1 MSDTIVANKRR
12 SSQGG
17 NLIRFGVHCSLRNGL
32 CGSLEEAHELGC
44 EAMQIFTRSP
54 RMWHM
59 RMPEEKDVVDFIAL
73 RQRYDIRPLVV
84 HTPYLPNLA
93 TANAELY
100 EKSVVA
106 LHDDLR
112 VAERI
117 HADYFVIHPGSFSE
131 LSTKEEGIAHI
142 VSALNGAF
150 SAVEGRVMVLL
161 ENVAGGGRRIGSGFS
176 EIRALIDGVKQQER
190 IGVCLDTAH
199 ALGAGYDLATCS
211 GIDRTL
217 KEFDE
222 VVGMKQLKMLHC
234 NDSMAPLGSN
244 KDRHEHL
251 GKGHVGEEGFKY
263 LISRLKHT
271 VSAGIL
277 ETPKEPEGA
286 DRKNLSLLFRWRD
299 SKKD

>member
-12 SSQGG
+12 SSQDGS
-17 NLIRFGVHCSLRNGL
+17 LIRFGVHCSLRNGL
-32 CGSLEEAHELGC
+32 CGSLEEAHALGC
-44 EAMQIFTRSP
+44 ESMQIFTRSP
-54 RMWHM
+54 RMWHV
-59 RMPEEKDVVDFIAL
+59 RMPADKDISDFIAL
-73 RQRYDIRPLVV
+73 RQRYDIHPLVV

-100 EKSVVA
+100 EKSVNA
-106 LHDDLR
+106 LHDDLK

-117 HADYFVIHPGSFSE
+117 NADYFVIHPGSFSE
-131 LSTKEEGIAHI
+131 HSTKEAGIRRI

-150 SAVEGRVMVLL
+150 AAVEGRVKVLL
-161 ENVAGGGRRIGSGFS
+161 ENVAGGGRRIGSGFA
-176 EIRALIDGVKQQER
+176 EIRALIDGVKDQGR

-199 ALGAGYDLATCS
+199 ALGAGYDLATPG
-211 GIDRTL
+211 GIDRAL
-217 KEFDE
+217 KEFED
-222 VVGMKQLKMLHC
+222 VVGLGFLKMLHC

-251 GKGHVGEEGFKY
+251 GKGHVGVAGFAY

-277 ETPKEPEGA
+277 ETPKEPDGA
-286 DRKNLSLLFRWRD
+286 DKENLEMLFRWRD
-299 SKKD
+299 GE